1 MVFKNVQAHANIP
14 PGYAVGRLQSLE
26 PAENHESVSRGTLVI
41 EVCTVTLGYPVPTFA
56 IICLSSRTLPQ
67 ELS

>member
-1 MVFKNVQAHANIP
+1 MRIHNTGLNVQAHANIP

-41 EVCTVTLGYPVPTFA
+41 EVWNSRVPTFA
-56 IICLSSRTLPQ
+56 IICISSSL
-67 ELS
+67 ELCPRK